1 MEIIKKDNNK
11 EIIQELRAFDYYT
24 LPRFIADMSKQFS
37 SLWIFIFVQ
46 VLFIEVPELV
56 TENSKAMM
64 QAYWGIIELSL
75 LICLSSFI
83 LCTSFSVAIISTSLT
98 KNRHIKYILKIR
110 KSLIK
115 RAKNEISL

>member
-1 MEIIKKDNNK
+1 
-11 EIIQELRAFDYYT
+11 
-24 LPRFIADMSKQFS
+24 MSKQFS

-64 QAYWGIIELSL
+64 QAYWGVIELSL